1 MNEEDPFNLSRSSI
15 LINGAGGNGGRKSK
29 FQNKNNEEFK

>member
-15 LINGAGGNGGRKSK
+15 LINGNGGRKSK